1 MQNQRK
7 FQRKFVEVEIVKI
20 YTNFVWKKITVYSSE
35 LEPLGRVGT
44 TQVGRGHSG
53 GSGLLELGVALAA
66 RVHSDVLDCHLD
78 AIPTDQSI
86 SIEHIFHVLLWL
98 IIIPTIDDGYKHPY

>member
-1 MQNQRK
+1 MDDGIGR
-7 FQRKFVEVEIVKI
+7 VEIT
-20 YTNFVWKKITVYSSE
+20 YLSG

-53 GSGLLELGVALAA
+53 GSGLLGLGVFPAA

-78 AIPTDQSI
+78 AILTDQSI
-86 SIEHIFHVLLWL
+86 SIEHNFHVLL
-98 IIIPTIDDGYKHPY
+98 